1 VANGVAFVGSIE
13 GDLCDGWQDVREEG
27 SHAMM
32 LAGAIYGGVIT
43 MGMYADLAG
52 KVAIVTGSG
61 RAKGLGEAMAKR
73 LAAEGCK
80 VIVSDLGQPKGE
92 AMPREAIGT
101 TDEMEQIVAEIRA
114 AGGEAMAVSCDVLVE
129 ADVERLIAT
138 AVKHYG
144 RLDIMVN
151 NAGIGY
157 IMKPIIEMSE
167 MDWNAV
173 LGVNLRGAFFGIKH
187 AAKQMLS
194 QGGGGRIINIGS
206 QASKSGFPF
215 AAAYVSSKHGMVG
228 LTRTAAIELGQHGIT
243 VNTICPNHVTTGLG
257 AWQNQYFSAATG
269 RSEEKYLAD
278 MRARIPMGRPG
289 LQEDIAKACAFLA
302 SEQAAYITGEAMNVS
317 GGEEYH

>member
-1 VANGVAFVGSIE
+1 MSVYP
-13 GDLCDGWQDVREEG
+13 DLR
-27 SHAMM
+27 
-32 LAGAIYGGVIT
+32 
-43 MGMYADLAG
+43 G

-61 RAKGLGEAMAKR
+61 RPKGLGEAMVKR

-80 VIVSDLGQPKGE
+80 VVVSDIGAARGAE
-92 AMPREAIGT
+92 MPETAIGSSK
-101 TDEMEQIVAEIRA
+101 EMQQIVDEIRA
-114 AGGEAMAVSCDVLVE
+114 AGGEAIGLVCDVLEE
-129 ADVERLIAT
+129 AQVAELVAKT
-138 AVKHYG
+138 VAHYG

-157 IMKPIIEMSE
+157 LMKPIVEMTQA
-167 MDWNAV
+167 DWDAV

-187 AAKQMLS
+187 AAKRFIAQR
-194 QGGGGRIINIGS
+194 QGGRIINIGS

-215 AAAYVSSKHGMVG
+215 ASAYVSSKHGMVG
-228 LTRTAAIELGQHGIT
+228 LTRSAAIEFGSQGIT

-257 AWQNQYFSAATG
+257 AWQNQFFSAATG

-278 MRARIPMGRPG
+278 MRARIPLGRPG

-302 SEQAAYITGEAMNVS
+302 SGEAAYITGEAMNVS